1 MDPYWNQ
8 ESTNMSSITDQH
20 HIQSEPTQQKAFFG
34 NSFNM
39 ALLVTSVHVTDDEV
53 VLVRYVA
60 EQDDF
65 DKYLP
70 KAKQVIKSISPV
82 NST

>member
-1 MDPYWNQ
+1 
-8 ESTNMSSITDQH
+8 
-20 HIQSEPTQQKAFFG
+20 
-34 NSFNM
+34 M

-82 NST
+82 NSP